1 LVSCKFRN
9 EVIEIKMPLRLRLL
23 IVSAIVAATILVGIL
38 VGCSSNSS
46 SPSGSGLVNLTAS
59 DPTTCSAPS
68 GPFSHVYITITDV
81 KVNTN
86 ANAGDNDSS
95 WVDLTPTLKNAPVQV
110 DLLGLANSSCFLA
123 DLGDKLELQPG
134 SYQQIRVI
142 LAPDSASS
150 SVTGNKC
157 GNASN
162 CVVLAADSSVHSL
175 ALSSEATT
183 GIKIPSGQIAN
194 GQFTISAGQTKDLN
208 IDFNA
213 CASIVVQGNGQYRL
227 KPVLHAGE
235 VAATSTSIN
244 GKVLDAVTNA
254 PVSGGA
260 VVVALEQKDASGVD
274 RVIMQTLADNTG
286 AFVFCPVPA
295 GSYDVVIAAVN
306 GTGTAYVPNITTG
319 VQPGNTLGTVT
330 LAAVTGTNTSLASI
344 TGTVTTA
351 NASNAGTVADV
362 SVSSLEQ
369 ISGAG
374 TFYTIPLAGAS
385 SATATLTTAAS
396 TSCPANT
403 DCATYTLQVSPVAPA
418 IGTFSASGTTYS
430 GGTTAATYVID
441 ALAFVTQSGG
451 TPDCTPPEQQ
461 TIPYAVV
468 AGGSTTA
475 QTLTFTACQ

>member
-1 LVSCKFRN
+1 
-9 EVIEIKMPLRLRLL
+9 MRLRLL
-23 IVSAIVAATILVGIL
+23 IVSAVVSMAVLIGIL
-38 VGCSSNSS
+38 IGCSSSS
-46 SPSGSGLVNLTAS
+46 SAPASSGLVNVTVS
-59 DPTTCSAPS
+59 DPTTCSAPN
-68 GPFSHVYITITDV
+68 GPFSHVYVTITDV
-81 KVNTN
+81 KVNTS

-95 WVDLTPTLKNAPVQV
+95 WVDLTPSLKSAPAQV

-162 CVVLAADSSVHSL
+162 CVVLTADSSVHGL

-183 GIKIPSGQIAN
+183 GIKIPSGQIAG
-194 GQFTISAGQTKDLN
+194 GQFTIAAGQTKDLN

-227 KPVLHAGE
+227 KPVLHGGE
-235 VAATSTSIN
+235 VSTASTSIN
-244 GKVLDAVTNA
+244 GKILDAATNA

-260 VVVALEQKDASGVD
+260 VVVALEQQDSSGVD
-274 RVIMQTLADNTG
+274 RVIMQTLTDNTG
-286 AFVFCPVPA
+286 AFVFCPVAA
-295 GSYDVVIAAVN
+295 GSYDIVIAAVN
-306 GTGTAYVPNITTG
+306 GTGTAYVPEITTG
-319 VQPGNTLGTVT
+319 VQPGSTLGTVT
-330 LAAVTGTNTSLASI
+330 LAAVTGANTSSASI

-351 NASNAGTVADV
+351 NASSAGTPADV
-362 SVSSLEQ
+362 SVSALEQ
-369 ISGAG
+369 IAGAG

-385 SATATLTTAAS
+385 SATATLTTAVG

-403 DCATYTLQVSPVAPA
+403 DCATYTLQLPSVAPA
-418 IGTFSASGTTYS
+418 IGTFSASGTNYS
-430 GGTTAATYVID
+430 GGTAIATYVVD

-451 TPDCTPPEQQ
+451 TPDCSPSEEK
-461 TIPYAVV
+461 TIPYSVT
-468 AGGSTTA
+468 AGGSTSA
-475 QTLTFTACQ
+475 QTLTFTGCQ